1 MKKKYKNKKMRKIEI
16 NQAKIEKNNE
26 NSENGIQKDCPG
38 LKDLKRA
45 PRTIQLHLKAG
56 ARKKQKNHR
65 QK

>member
-38 LKDLKRA
+38 LKDLQRA
-45 PRTIQLHLKAG
+45 PRTMQLDSKPDNSFWPPDL
-56 ARKKQKNHR
+56 
-65 QK
+65 

>member
-38 LKDLKRA
+38 LKDLQRA
-45 PRTIQLHLKAG
+45 PRTMQLHLKAG
-56 ARKKQKNHR
+56 AGKK
-65 QK
+65 